1 MLLYDRPILDN
12 LGKPRETCPVC
23 GRFII
28 ETDIDMVIVLELQ
41 EFWRS
46 IVCDEDKVNLT
57 LGVSWAIFVIKM
69 AAKSPKE
76 QDKAHGQ
83 EVSWLGHAD
92 NHWRHESLACLSLQP
107 V

>member
-12 LGKPRETCPVC
+12 LGKPRETGPVC

-41 EFWRS
+41 EFWGS
-46 IVCDEDKVNLT
+46 IVCDEGKVYLT
-57 LGVSWAIFVIKM
+57 LGVSWVFFVINM
-69 AAKSPKE
+69 SPEE
-76 QDKAHGQ
+76 QVEAHGQ

-92 NHWRHESLACLSLQP
+92 NRWRHESLACLSP
-107 V
+107 HSV